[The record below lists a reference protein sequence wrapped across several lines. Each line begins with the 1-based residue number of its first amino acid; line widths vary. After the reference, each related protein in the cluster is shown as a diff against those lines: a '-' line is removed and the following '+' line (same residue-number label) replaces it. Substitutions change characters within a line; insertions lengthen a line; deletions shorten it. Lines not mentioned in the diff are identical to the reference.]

1 MRRAAPPLPIS
12 PKLLKHFAAV
22 TVVLTACIA
31 MFADGESRE
40 AIQEQVDMRA
50 ARNQLLETE
59 AQKLGTRKLK
69 SNLAAKDKN
78 PSSAGFSDDGGMID
92 VTAGDV
98 TVGEGGVGRQ
108 LPSAPRFGSRQAR
121 GTGTQQSR
129 VPIPILPATP
139 GASVTLRG
147 VPDDGVSGPRVT
159 SGNTSKRSA
168 SIRPSADQKA
178 RIKELA
184 HERTGSA
191 AGD

>member
-92 VTAGDV
+92 VTI
-98 TVGEGGVGRQ
+98 GEGATSRQ
-108 LPSAPRFGSRQAR
+108 LAPARRPSLSQGLGSGARQS
-121 GTGTQQSR
+121 QQ
-129 VPIPILPATP
+129 PIPILPATP

-159 SGNTSKRSA
+159 SGNTRKRSA